1 MSVIQILTKEE
12 IKNFELPPK
21 FDLLAKNHFFK
32 MTDALNNITM
42 EMRSDSN
49 KILFILMYGYFKA
62 TNKFFEIQKD
72 DENYL
77 YITTR
82 NNFENFDF
90 STVTPRT
97 IQRYKQ
103 LIKSNH
109 FINEYSSDIELK
121 LQHCAIELANNFTNR
136 KKIFFSLVDY
146 SKKINI
152 EVPSYFALSKLIE
165 FALNYQTKSI
175 LLHLKTFQK
184 DKRLMLLDDFT
195 DKDENY
201 TNKYNINSYKKL
213 GHSTKKKE
221 MNNSVVQ
228 LSIIKSKFD
237 MLKPIIDEVGITDK
251 IAQYHSKWIEQ
262 IKMFQLTRKQHLE
275 QQFLLLSFVQY
286 QYFIRN
292 DNLIDRFIAII
303 QSIKSSLLRHQKD
316 LHFENE
322 PKQRA
327 LVQSLED
334 SNLSILND
342 LSSILNNEKLSD
354 KNKIIAL
361 KSLVD
366 AKMQNLKTLLV
377 EKSYIETINLDR
389 FDFLEKASQSLQG
402 KLSGVVKLV
411 DLY

>member
-1 MSVIQILTKEE
+1 MSVLQILTKDE
-12 IKNFELPPK
+12 IKNFESAPK

-32 MTDALNNITM
+32 MTDALNHMTM
-42 EMRSDSN
+42 EMKNDSN

-62 TNKFFEIQKD
+62 TNKFFDIQRD

-77 YITTR
+77 YIATR
-82 NNFENFDF
+82 NNFDSFDF
-90 STVTPRT
+90 RVVTPRT

-103 LIKSNH
+103 LIKSNL
-109 FINEYSSDIELK
+109 FINEYTLDIESQLK
-121 LQHCAIELANNFTNR
+121 HHAIELANNFTNR

-195 DKDENY
+195 NKDENY
-201 TNKYNINSYKKL
+201 TNKYNINSFKKL

-228 LSIIKSKFD
+228 LNTIKSKFD

-262 IKMFQLTRKQHLE
+262 IKMFQLTRKQQLE
-275 QQFLLLSFVQY
+275 QQFLLLSFVKY

-292 DNLIDRFIAII
+292 DNLIDRFIAIM
-303 QSIKSSLLRHQKD
+303 QSTKSSLLRHQKD

-322 PKQRA
+322 SSKDCTKA
-327 LVQSLED
+327 LCLGSF
-334 SNLSILND
+334 S
-342 LSSILNNEKLSD
+342 K
-354 KNKIIAL
+354 
-361 KSLVD
+361 
-366 AKMQNLKTLLV
+366 
-377 EKSYIETINLDR
+377 
-389 FDFLEKASQSLQG
+389 
-402 KLSGVVKLV
+402 
-411 DLY
+411 